1 MLPIKTMKYL
11 LSIFLL
17 FPVLTAAA
25 ERPPNVV
32 IVMVDD
38 MGYAGVSCYG
48 NPHFKTPEI
57 DRLATEGMR
66 FTDFHSNGTVCSPTR
81 AALLTGR
88 YQQRAGIP
96 GVINADPKHPDHK
109 RGIAPEHWTFAEALK
124 SAGYATGIFGKW
136 HLGYRPECN
145 PTLHGFDRFIGF
157 ISGNIDYHSHY
168 DRMVT
173 FDWWHGTKLNHE
185 KGFQTDLSSDDA
197 VEFIEQNKDR
207 PFFLYVPYGSP
218 HNPNQGRSS
227 KIQRGPD
234 KGKLPDG
241 APDRP
246 LNSTPGD
253 KDWVIKDMIVAV
265 DDGVGKIRRKLVEL
279 GLEKNTIFWF
289 CSDNG
294 GTRSNRT
301 TGNKLR
307 GMKGQVYEGG
317 HRVPAIVW
325 APGRVKAATTSDVTV
340 MTMDLMATAVAQ
352 AKVKPPH
359 KLDGINLTN
368 HIYHQKGFP
377 QRNLYW
383 AATTEKWA
391 ARHGQW
397 KLCRQ
402 SGKVELFNLAN
413 DLAESNDI
421 SAANPERVA
430 AMTKAITAWYADV
443 TSGEKLALINNRK
456 TTKKKK
462 LTK

>member
-1 MLPIKTMKYL
+1 MKYL
-11 LSIFLL
+11 RFIFLL
-17 FPVLTAAA
+17 FPVLTAVA

-57 DRLATEGMR
+57 DRLAAGGMR

-81 AALLTGR
+81 AALMTGR

-96 GVINADPKHPDHK
+96 GVINADPKHPDHQ

-197 VEFIEQNKDR
+197 IEFIEQNKDR

-246 LNSTPGD
+246 LNNTPGD

-265 DDGVGKIRRKLVEL
+265 DDGVGKIRNKLVEL

-294 GTRSNRT
+294 GTRGNRT
-301 TGNKLR
+301 TGGELR

-325 APGRVKAATTSDVTV
+325 APGRVKAGKVSEATV

-352 AKVKPPH
+352 AKIKPPH
-359 KLDGINLTN
+359 KLDGVDLTP
-368 HIYHQKGFP
+368 HIYQQNPLPK
-377 QRNLYW
+377 RDLYW
-383 AATTEKWA
+383 AATAEKWA
-391 ARHGQW
+391 SRHGHW

-402 SGKVELFNLAN
+402 AGKVELFDLRN
-413 DLAESNDI
+413 DLAESTDL
-421 SAANPERVA
+421 SAAHPERVT
-430 AMTKAITAWYADV
+430 AMTKAASVWYADV
-443 TSGEKLALINNRK
+443 ARGEKLDVSHKSQRPAG
-456 TTKKKK
+456 KK
-462 LTK
+462 